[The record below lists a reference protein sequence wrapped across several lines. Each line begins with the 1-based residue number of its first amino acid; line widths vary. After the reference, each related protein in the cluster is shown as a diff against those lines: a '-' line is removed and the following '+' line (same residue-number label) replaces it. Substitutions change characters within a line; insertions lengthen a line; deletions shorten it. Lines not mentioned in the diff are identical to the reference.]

1 MRKVYISFCLVLF
14 GVLLLAALGG
24 CSALPQKK
32 PPKEDDQLSW
42 ALQPEPPA
50 SNGAIYQVGRDV
62 ALFENPVARHI
73 GDTVTIVLSESTAAK
88 KSATTNTAK
97 STNQTLPGVSV
108 LGKTISIKGNS
119 VLSANM
125 NDASKFAG
133 EGDSAQSN
141 SLTGYIT
148 CTVTRVLP
156 NGNLYIRGEKWIG
169 INQGSEYVR
178 LAGVVRP
185 IDIAPDNSVP
195 SLKVGA
201 ANISYGGKGALADA
215 NNQGWLSRFFNSPW
229 TPF

>member
-1 MRKVYISFCLVLF
+1 MRTFYTLLICATLF
-14 GVLLLAALGG
+14 GLTS
-24 CSALPQKK
+24 CESTHSKK
-32 PPKEDDQLSW
+32 KEDDDGMSW
-42 ALQPEPPA
+42 AEEPAPKP
-50 SNGAIYQVGRDV
+50 SNGAIYQTGREV
-62 ALFENPVARHI
+62 ALFENPVARHV

-97 STNQTLPGVSV
+97 ATNQTLPGVSL
-108 LGKTISIKGNS
+108 LGKSVTIKGNS
-119 VLSANM
+119 VLSADI
-125 NDASKFAG
+125 NDSSKFAG

-178 LAGVVRP
+178 LSGVIRP
-185 IDIAPDNSVP
+185 IDIAPDDSVP

-215 NNQGWLSRFFNSPW
+215 NSQGWLSRFFNSPW

>member
-1 MRKVYISFCLVLF
+1 MRKVYISFCLVLTSI
-14 GVLLLAALGG
+14 LLLAALGG

-97 STNQTLPGVSV
+97 STNQTFPGISV
-108 LGKTISIKGNS
+108 LGKAVTIKGNPIT
-119 VLSANM
+119 SASI
-125 NDASKFAG
+125 DDSSKFAG

-178 LAGVVRP
+178 LSGVIRP

>member
-1 MRKVYISFCLVLF
+1 
-14 GVLLLAALGG
+14 
-24 CSALPQKK
+24 
-32 PPKEDDQLSW
+32 
-42 ALQPEPPA
+42 
-50 SNGAIYQVGRDV
+50 
-62 ALFENPVARHI
+62 
-73 GDTVTIVLSESTAAK
+73 
-88 KSATTNTAK
+88 
-97 STNQTLPGVSV
+97 LPGISV
-108 LGKTISIKGNS
+108 LGKAVTIKGNPIT
-119 VLSANM
+119 SASI
-125 NDASKFAG
+125 DDSSKFAG

-178 LAGVVRP
+178 LSGVVRP

>member
-1 MRKVYISFCLVLF
+1 MRKVYISFSLVLV

-24 CSALPQKK
+24 CATAAK
-32 PPKEDDQLSW
+32 PPKPDDQLSW
-42 ALQPEPPA
+42 AMQPEPPPT
-50 SNGAIYQVGRDV
+50 NGAIYQVGRDV

-73 GDTVTIVLSESTAAK
+73 GDTVTITLNESTQAK

-97 STNQTLPGVSV
+97 STNQTLPGISV
-108 LGKTISIKGNS
+108 LGKAVTIKGNPIT
-119 VLSANM
+119 SASI
-125 NDASKFAG
+125 DDSSKFAG

-141 SLTGYIT
+141 SLTGFIT

-156 NGNLYIRGEKWIG
+156 NGNLFIRGEKWIG

-178 LAGVVRP
+178 LSGVVRP

>member
-1 MRKVYISFCLVLF
+1 MRKIYISFCLVLF
-14 GVLLLAALGG
+14 GVLVLAALGG
-24 CSALPQKK
+24 CATVQKK

-97 STNQTLPGVSV
+97 STNQTLPGISV
-108 LGKTISIKGNS
+108 LGKAVTIKGNPIT
-119 VLSANM
+119 SASI
-125 NDASKFAG
+125 DDSSKFAG

-148 CTVTRVLP
+148 CTVTRLLP

-178 LAGVVRP
+178 LSGVIRP

>member
-1 MRKVYISFCLVLF
+1 MRKVYVSFSLLLI
-14 GVLLLAALGG
+14 GVLVLAALGG
-24 CSALPQKK
+24 CATTPK
-32 PPKEDDQLSW
+32 PPKPDDQLSW
-42 ALQPEPPA
+42 ALQPEPPPT
-50 SNGAIYQVGRDV
+50 NGSIYQVGRDV

-73 GDTVTIVLSESTAAK
+73 GDTVTITLNESTAAK

-97 STNQTLPGVSV
+97 STNQTLPGISV
-108 LGKTISIKGNS
+108 LGKAVTIKGNPIT
-119 VLSANM
+119 SASI
-125 NDASKFAG
+125 DDSSKFAG
-133 EGDSAQSN
+133 AGDSAQSN
-141 SLTGYIT
+141 SLTGFIT

-178 LAGVVRP
+178 LSGVIRP

>member
-1 MRKVYISFCLVLF
+1 MRKIYISFCLVLF
-14 GVLLLAALGG
+14 GVLVLAALGG
-24 CSALPQKK
+24 CATVQKK

-97 STNQTLPGVSV
+97 STNQTLPGISV
-108 LGKTISIKGNS
+108 LGKAVTIKGNPIT
-119 VLSANM
+119 SASI
-125 NDASKFAG
+125 DDSSKFAG

-148 CTVTRVLP
+148 CTVTRLLP

-169 INQGSEYVR
+169 INQGAEYVR
-178 LAGVVRP
+178 LSGVIRP